1 MTRFP
6 FGIKL
11 QKTCLLCHDSSPSAV
26 CPACLDDLAASAV
39 DAAAVCPCCGGK
51 GDGVT
56 VCGACQKNP
65 PPFEKLWSSV
75 HYEPP
80 VSGVLHAFKHRGGR
94 HLAPALA
101 ALMCRL
107 QPAWL
112 HEVPIDAVMA
122 VPLSRERR
130 WQRGFNQCDELAE
143 HLAAAY
149 GWEIVPFDTVCRR
162 HRPPQS
168 TLTRQERHKNL
179 NNCFYL
185 ARQGGFKWHLGKR
198 FDVKNRNLL
207 LIDDVCTTNATLE
220 ELARTLRSA
229 GVARIFCWTLARA
242 GVKNF

>member
-11 QKTCLLCHDSSPSAV
+11 QKTCLLCHDSSCSAVCADCLDDLAVSALDPSAV
-26 CPACLDDLAASAV
+26 CPR
-39 DAAAVCPCCGGK
+39 CGGK
-51 GDGVT
+51 GDGAT
-56 VCGACQKNP
+56 ACGACQKKP

-75 HYEPP
+75 YYEPP
-80 VSGVLHAFKHRGGR
+80 VSGVLHAFKHQGVRN
-94 HLAPALA
+94 LAPVLA
-101 ALMCRL
+101 ELMCRL
-107 QPAWL
+107 QPSWL
-112 HEVPIDAVMA
+112 GDVPIDAVMA

-149 GWEIVPFDTVCRR
+149 GWETIPFDTVCRR

-168 TLTRQERHKNL
+168 TLVRKARRQNLKNS
-179 NNCFYL
+179 FYL
-185 ARQGGFKWHLGKR
+185 AERQGWKQYFRRR

-220 ELARTLRSA
+220 ELARTLRRA

-242 GVKNF
+242 GMQKF